1 MRKLLGIALG
11 IALLAAAHAAPA
23 QLRNTASSKL
33 RMVHAYCTTGP
44 CDQFFTFQSGATL
57 VKRIK
62 EPHPVTNRKIGK
74 VRINGLTRLGGVP
87 IPLRLDAQLSG
98 TTFYG
103 QDMNAICPLANTT
116 TSGLIATSTMNCI
129 VTGFGDANCAGDLFF
144 TSLVPPACS
153 DVTQVIQDLT
163 VEVYEDGFVGIP
175 EHLLA
180 VFGANI
186 LGKSPDCASGG
197 AGCP

>member
-1 MRKLLGIALG
+1 MTKLLGTALCLG
-11 IALLAAAHAAPA
+11 LLFAAHAAPA
-23 QLRNTASSKL
+23 QLRNTASSRL

-57 VKRIK
+57 VKRVR
-62 EPHPVTNRKIGK
+62 EPHLVTNRRIGK
-74 VRINGLTRLGGVP
+74 VHLNALTRLGGVP
-87 IPLRLDAQLSG
+87 IPLTLDAQLTG

-103 QDMNAICPLANTT
+103 ADANAVCPVANTT
-116 TSGLIATSTMNCI
+116 TSGILATSTMNCV
-129 VTGFGDANCAGDLFF
+129 VTGQGDANCAGDLFL

-153 DVTQVIQDLT
+153 DVSQVIQDLT
-163 VEVYEDGFVGIP
+163 VEVYEGGFVGVP
-175 EHLLA
+175 ERLLA